1 MVSER
6 ALRTRWNKR
15 QADRRAYEAG
25 LLRNEWDS
33 LLSAVRGRLLMIV
46 TDEGFRAGAMLAH
59 RAAAVDQ
66 RGRQVGQR
74 GQWHQVRQPPGRD
87 GQEHRGARLSIS
99 TASGSWLMGSRSASR
114 SGAWAEAAAGD
125 ARLLRS
131 SGSAPSDPSAIAV
144 PETRTAGGGNAV
156 SQRGRPDAGAGR
168 KARLHKDNVRT
179 ASQTGAMSCW
189 PMASCTATKPLPALS
204 TGYDRSLFAD
214 ARKWGTAQRV
224 ESSVTCDADRAR

>member
-25 LLRNEWDS
+25 LLRDEGDS

-74 GQWHQVRQPPGRD
+74 GQWHRVRRPAGRD
-87 GQEHRGARLSIS
+87 GQEHRGQRLHRPHPG
-99 TASGSWLMGSRSASR
+99 AGRRDHDQWAR

-125 ARLLRS
+125 GVGVTGGIA
-131 SGSAPSDPSAIAV
+131 GGPDQPGVAV
-144 PETRTAGGGNAV
+144 PNQGQPPQNVFEIARRASHAARPKAGDLLMWRLPLVARAGTTRT
-156 SQRGRPDAGAGR
+156 
-168 KARLHKDNVRT
+168 
-179 ASQTGAMSCW
+179 
-189 PMASCTATKPLPALS
+189 
-204 TGYDRSLFAD
+204 
-214 ARKWGTAQRV
+214 
-224 ESSVTCDADRAR
+224 